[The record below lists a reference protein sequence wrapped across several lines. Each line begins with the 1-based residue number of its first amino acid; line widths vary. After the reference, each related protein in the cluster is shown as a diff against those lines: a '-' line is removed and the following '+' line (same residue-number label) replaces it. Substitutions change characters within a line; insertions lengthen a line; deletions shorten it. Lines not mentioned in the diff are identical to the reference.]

1 MDKVIAQIRRMTPSV
16 PPFSA
21 LRPGVPVNIVLKQH
35 QRTGQ
40 LTAGHVAQVL
50 TSGDHPRGVKV
61 RLTDGQVGRV
71 QALNSG
77 LPTKY
82 PDNTEGKTGLSHSEE
97 RAFEQSVGQQ
107 FQAETRRAHFAGRG
121 SSGAKMVRGL
131 QEDVRNDPQPT
142 EEASLF
148 DFATVKSKKKGKG
161 KKRAP
166 EANEDKERTSEDHM
180 VPQQNEVEELQKL
193 MEKEFPKL
201 DAGLIA
207 AVVSDGPQ
215 EERVREVLRA
225 VSS

>member
-1 MDKVIAQIRRMTPSV
+1 MDKVLAQIRRMTPSV

-77 LPTKY
+77 LPTKFL
-82 PDNTEGKTGLSHSEE
+82 DDTEGKTGLSHSEE
-97 RAFEQSVGQQ
+97 RAFEQSVGQK
-107 FQAETRRAHFAGRG
+107 FQAETRRAHFSGRG
-121 SSGAKMVRGL
+121 SSVSTIGRGL

-148 DFATVKSKKKGKG
+148 DFATIKSKKKGKG
-161 KKRAP
+161 KKIATDIN
-166 EANEDKERTSEDHM
+166 EAKEKHSGDPM
-180 VPQQNEVEELQKL
+180 VPSGNGIDELQKL
-193 MEKEFPKL
+193 MEKDFPNL